1 MSSETIT
8 TAIFLITAVIAA
20 AVLANAIFPIIYT
33 VSDTAGSTAHAAD
46 QRIRTDIKI
55 INTFASASE
64 GSADIW
70 IKNIGSTRI
79 SANEIAAADIFIG
92 APGDFERVTYGSA
105 WNYTIL
111 DGGTDYWTTGKTVH
125 IEITSAIIPTGTGD
139 TVYFQ
144 IVLPGG
150 SVRSTEF
157 TVGG

>member
-55 INTFASASE
+55 INTFASG

-70 IKNIGSTRI
+70 LKNIGSTRI

-92 APGDFERVTYGSA
+92 APGNFERVSYDTD

-125 IEITSAIIPTGTGD
+125 IEITSAIIPDGTGD

>member
-8 TAIFLITAVIAA
+8 TAIFLIAAVIAA
-20 AVLANAIFPIIYT
+20 AVLANAIFPIIHT

-55 INTFASASE
+55 INTFASG

-70 IKNIGSTRI
+70 LKNIGSTRI

-92 APGDFERVTYGSA
+92 APGNFERVSYGTA
-105 WNYTIL
+105 WTYTIL

-125 IEITSAIIPTGTGD
+125 IEITSAIIPDGTGD

>member
-55 INTFASASE
+55 INTFSKD

-70 IKNIGSTRI
+70 LKNIGSARV
-79 SANEIAAADIFIG
+79 SANEIAGADIFIG
-92 APGDFERVTYGSA
+92 APGDFERVSHGTDWTYE
-105 WNYTIL
+105 IL
-111 DGGTDYWTTGKTVH
+111 DGGTGYWTTGKTVH
-125 IEITSAIIPTGTGD
+125 IRIDSDKIPTGTGE

-150 SVRSTEF
+150 TVRSTEF

>member
-8 TAIFLITAVIAA
+8 TAIFLIAAVIAA
-20 AVLANAIFPIIYT
+20 AVLANAIFPLIYT

-55 INTFASASE
+55 INTFASG

-79 SANEIAAADIFIG
+79 SANEIAGSDIFIG
-92 APGDFERVTYGSA
+92 APGNFDRISYPADWS
-105 WNYTIL
+105 YTIL
-111 DGGTDYWTTGKTVH
+111 DDGPDYWLTGNTVH
-125 IEITSAIIPTGTGD
+125 IKITSDLIPTTRGD
-139 TVYFQ
+139 LVYFK

-150 SVRSTEF
+150 TVRSTEF

>member
-46 QRIRTDIKI
+46 QRIRTDLKI
-55 INTFASASE
+55 INTFASG

-70 IKNIGSTRI
+70 LKNIGSTRI

-111 DGGTDYWTTGKTVH
+111 DGGTDYWLTGKTVH

>member
-55 INTFASASE
+55 INTFSSG

-79 SANEIAAADIFIG
+79 STNEIAASDIFIG
-92 APGDFERVTYGSA
+92 APGDFERVTYDTD
-105 WNYTIL
+105 WTYTIL
-111 DGGTDYWTTGKTVH
+111 DGGPDYWLTGKTVH
-125 IEITSAIIPTGTGD
+125 IEITSAIIPTTSGD

-144 IVLPGG
+144 IALPGG
-150 SVRSTEF
+150 AVRSTEF
-157 TVGG
+157 TVGGG

>member
-55 INTFASASE
+55 INTFASG

-92 APGDFERVTYGSA
+92 APGNFERVSYGTA

-125 IEITSAIIPTGTGD
+125 IEITSAIIPAGTGD